1 MLYTSSIKKNIKEFE
16 IGIQLMGG
24 QKFME
29 ALERFKTCV
38 DLAPNQ
44 LANIQIALYKK
55 LHVDIENLKIRIV
68 ICELYIFSQ
77 RYQDAI
83 LEIEDIIQIDP
94 EYTQSYF
101 MLSKIYSK
109 VKAKEKQE
117 IKSIFE
123 TAFSSGITD
132 FTVLDLLA
140 KIYFEE
146 RNDSKSILLYERLLK
161 NKPQSLH
168 YLKTLSDLYHRIKDF
183 EKSAQCYEK
192 LCSFSPDYTQEIIP
206 KCEELVRCS
215 DSYITRSILI
225 KLYSKNCDID
235 KMIFEIKKLI
245 NIHPSDSED
254 IEKLINEVLLIFPE
268 QTELLLLKAKVFFL
282 LKRHVEGL
290 MILKSHASQKKF
302 TRELIQLLE
311 YLTLQTVEDVTIY
324 GFAYSLL
331 FDLYFQKKV
340 YKKCVHCIDQAIL
353 KSIKKFEDTSVDT
366 YIIKLLEVFPDFK
379 NHLSF
384 QLFQF
389 HFNNQNES
397 KLDPLIQ
404 DLLKT
409 EFAYKALILMSKSL
423 VRQKKYKKAHAFLLN
438 EIHRFPHDKHLNNV
452 LRRVHKKC
460 RLKKPSPSL
469 SSYEQGLIHLNKNSF
484 LQAIDNFQKV
494 ELECPDYYKSQY
506 SISYALF
513 ELGRF
518 DLSSDQLERIISNHT
533 EKNNTQLSSLLIL
546 QAIAKLNL
554 GYPEIA
560 LSLLN
565 KALETHTNPKVVSPL
580 IYYVKSVI
588 QYSSQA
594 KTISGCLDPQPV
606 GDQSSFYFVNVPNN
620 GPTDTSISFAQSQNN
635 QGVDYFLQKNIKAAE
650 QSFNIAYKMD
660 PSLVSIP
667 CNLSICSLA
676 QKKYDDC
683 FEWLTKA
690 EKIQADFDIVY
701 LNRGL
706 CLMAQNELKAAKNH
720 FRRAIDFNPLNLMA
734 HISLGDIYSIE
745 TNLRDAFTSYDR
757 AFSSRHLFNQLN
769 RRTDHFTPISSKV
782 EVIES
787 LFNLPFFT
795 QYIPKT
801 KNSAGNV

>member
-1 MLYTSSIKKNIKEFE
+1 MSYTLHIKKDIKEFE

-94 EYTQSYF
+94 EFTQSYF

-109 VKAKEKQE
+109 VKEKEKQG

-168 YLKTLSDLYHRIKDF
+168 YLKTLSDLYFRIKDF
-183 EKSAQCYEK
+183 EKAAQCYEK
-192 LCSFSPDYTQEIIP
+192 LCLFSPDYTQEIIP

-245 NIHPSDSED
+245 NIHASDSEN
-254 IEKLINEVLLIFPE
+254 IEKLINEVLVIFPE

-311 YLTLQTVEDVTIY
+311 YLTLQTVDDVTIY

-340 YKKCVHCIDQAIL
+340 YKKCMHCIDQAIL
-353 KSIKKFEDTSVDT
+353 NSIKRFEDTSVDI
-366 YIIKLLEVFPDFK
+366 YIIKLLEVLPEFK

-389 HFNNQNES
+389 HFNNSHDS
-397 KLDPLIQ
+397 KLAPLIPA
-404 DLLKT
+404 LLKT
-409 EFAYKALILMSKSL
+409 EFAYKSLTLMSKSL
-423 VRQKKYKKAHAFLLN
+423 VRQKKYKKAHSFLLK
-438 EIHRFPHDKHLNNV
+438 EIHKFPHDKHLNNV
-452 LRRVHKKC
+452 LRSVHNKC
-460 RLKKPSPSL
+460 QIKTTSPSQ
-469 SSYEQGLIHLNKNSF
+469 SDYEKGLIHLNKHSF
-484 LQAIDNFQKV
+484 LHAIDNFQNV
-494 ELECPDYYKSQY
+494 NLNCPDYYKSQY

-518 DLSSDQLERIISNHT
+518 DLAFDQLERIISTYTDTN
-533 EKNNTQLSSLLIL
+533 EEMLSSLLIL
-546 QAIAKLNL
+546 QAIAKLNI
-554 GYPEIA
+554 GQPEMS

-565 KALETHTNPKVVSPL
+565 KALETHTNPKSVSPL

-588 QYSSQA
+588 QCSSQA

-606 GDQSSFYFVNVPNN
+606 GAQTSFYFVNVPNN
-620 GPTDTSISFAQSQNN
+620 GPTDTSLSFAQSQNN

-650 QSFNIAYKMD
+650 QSFNLAYKMD

-690 EKIQADFDIVY
+690 EKIQSNFDIVY

-706 CLMAQNELKAAKNH
+706 CLLAQNELTAAKNH
-720 FRRAIDFNPLNLMA
+720 FRRAIDVNPLNLMP
-734 HISLGDIYSIE
+734 HISLGDIYSLE
-745 TNLRDAFTSYDR
+745 TNLTDAFTSYDR
-757 AFSSRHLFNQLN
+757 AFSSRHLFNQLA
-769 RRTDHFTPISSKV
+769 RRTDHFTPISNKTSLRD
-782 EVIES
+782 S
-787 LFNLPFFT
+787 LFDLPFFT
-795 QYIPKT
+795 QFIPKI
-801 KNSAGNV
+801 KNPPGNV